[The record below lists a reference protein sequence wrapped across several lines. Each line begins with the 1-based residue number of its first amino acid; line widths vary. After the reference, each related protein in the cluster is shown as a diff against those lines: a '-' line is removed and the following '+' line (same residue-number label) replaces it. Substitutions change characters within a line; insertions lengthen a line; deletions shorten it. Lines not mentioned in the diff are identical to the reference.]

1 MSSCTIEL
9 SEVFQRKF
17 PKVQDEDAKD
27 TWVGIWGSV
36 CEDSGKMGEWWEG
49 CPCLGSSGGAPDYDD
64 DEDDDEDND
73 YWKTTHSQVIQLGLL
88 GVFNIILDFQI

>member
-17 PKVQDEDAKD
+17 PKVQDEDSKD

-36 CEDSGKMGEWWEG
+36 CEDLGKMGEWWEG
-49 CPCLGSSGGAPDYDD
+49 CPCLGSSGGAPDDDDDD
-64 DEDDDEDND
+64 DEDNYDDEDND
-73 YWKTTHSQVIQLGLL
+73 YEKTAHAQVVQLELL
-88 GVFNIILDFQI
+88 GEF